1 MFDKF
6 KQLGELNKMRQQAN
20 ALQKELE
27 KIIET
32 IEKNGWSVSVTGDQ
46 KLRYIKHGEEDMK
59 FLVDLINEAM
69 KAALGGELTIPAEDA
84 DRKIFALLDT
94 FLLDSISALRAL
106 TEMQA
111 AGMNEQY
118 MFAAVVNHTRLL
130 LQLTG
135 RSEFPADEKIHPFVL
150 QKARAKVRNLEPA
163 VISRAYKRLFKED
176 VKIKTGIVDPYN
188 SLAGSILIA

>member
-46 KLRYIKHGEEDMK
+46 KIRYIKNGEEDMK

-69 KAALGGELTIPAEDA
+69 KKVQKEAAKKMMEMGGGLSGLLGGLG
-84 DRKIFALLDT
+84 K
-94 FLLDSISALRAL
+94 
-106 TEMQA
+106 
-111 AGMNEQY
+111 
-118 MFAAVVNHTRLL
+118 
-130 LQLTG
+130 
-135 RSEFPADEKIHPFVL
+135 
-150 QKARAKVRNLEPA
+150 
-163 VISRAYKRLFKED
+163 
-176 VKIKTGIVDPYN
+176 
-188 SLAGSILIA
+188 